1 MSAGAVFTLRYT
13 LRFNLIVRRLG
24 SLSIGAFKELRQN
37 KDELKIGN
45 KKKKVKTPYIIF
57 VIVILSE
64 ETEIEWKFQSEGGDI
79 GFGIQRKLAR

>member
-1 MSAGAVFTLRYT
+1 M
-13 LRFNLIVRRLG
+13 
-24 SLSIGAFKELRQN
+24 
-37 KDELKIGN
+37 GN

>member
-13 LRFNLIVRRLG
+13 LRLVRRLG